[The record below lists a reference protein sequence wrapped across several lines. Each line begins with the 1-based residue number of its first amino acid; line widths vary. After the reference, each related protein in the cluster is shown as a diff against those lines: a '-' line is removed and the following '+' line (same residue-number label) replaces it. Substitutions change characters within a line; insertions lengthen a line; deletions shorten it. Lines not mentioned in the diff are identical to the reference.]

1 MSRRERMGSRFATI
15 PIAFAAESFSLT
27 LGGHAQFGARGCDP
41 PPATPP
47 SQYYVRHSWLL
58 SLSTGREGKGQ
69 IAPRKRP
76 PILFLVIYYNGI
88 TYWGKAGCPR
98 FPGSNNKFP
107 FPLLLQLLPLPLS
120 RENYAQI
127 CVSSPLSRRI
137 TVPRASW
144 RLAWCTGWESASTSH
159 NVILRILFQPLIPEL
174 LCLSPP

>member
-1 MSRRERMGSRFATI
+1 MR
-15 PIAFAAESFSLT
+15 
-27 LGGHAQFGARGCDP
+27 
-41 PPATPP
+41 PATPP

-127 CVSSPLSRRI
+127 CVSSQLSRRI
-137 TVPRASW
+137 TVSKALW
-144 RLAWCTGWESASTSH
+144 RLAWCTGWESSPTSLY
-159 NVILRILFQPLIPEL
+159 VILKILFQPLIPEL
-174 LCLSPP
+174 LCLSPPCDGKGLACRQSR